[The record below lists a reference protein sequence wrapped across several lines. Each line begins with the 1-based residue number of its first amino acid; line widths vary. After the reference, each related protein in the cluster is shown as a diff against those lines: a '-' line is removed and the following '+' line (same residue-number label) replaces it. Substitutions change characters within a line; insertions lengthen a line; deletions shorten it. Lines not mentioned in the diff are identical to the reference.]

1 MRTTVLVLGFS
12 ALCLLVVFGVGCP
25 NTQADRSLDVVRY
38 LEVLLAQNHLPH
50 DPLMPNEAE
59 RKYIQ
64 MKRFAGGFAI
74 GWRAP
79 ETGDAASEGMSAH
92 TLLFYEDGQFMCEP
106 YDYTL
111 GDVTADGTPDVVTLE
126 LCGMLQGIGSGTIVC
141 MVYPMDSRHRPS
153 RFIGTV
159 PVDAAYLRDSVADVT
174 GDGVPEVI
182 IIQQEPDIHPESPA
196 CGEDIPGYLGVW
208 SVKHGLPRLLLA
220 VKAYPYE
227 VLEPGNMGG
236 LFGIRVWTEAGKATG
251 KPEWATITWNQRAQK
266 FDVSDARNKG
276 IRVLQNIAMLD

>member
-1 MRTTVLVLGFS
+1 MRTPVLVLGFS
-12 ALCLLVVFGVGCP
+12 AVCLLVMFSVGCP
-25 NTQADRSLDVVRY
+25 NTQVDRSPHVVKC
-38 LEVLLAQNHLPH
+38 LEVLLARNHLPH
-50 DPLMPNEAE
+50 DALMPNEAE

-64 MKRFAGGFAI
+64 MKRFGGGFAI
-74 GWRAP
+74 AWRPP
-79 ETGDAASEGMSAH
+79 ETGDAAPEGMRAQ

-106 YDYTL
+106 YDYAL
-111 GDVTADGTPDVVTLE
+111 GDVTADGTRDVVALE

-141 MVYPMDSRHRPS
+141 MVYPMDCPHQPA
-153 RFIGTV
+153 RFIGNV

-182 IIQQEPDIHPESPA
+182 IIQQEPDIQPESAA

-220 VKAYPYE
+220 VKAYLYE
-227 VLEPGNMGG
+227 VLEPGKMGG
-236 LFGIRVWTEAGKATG
+236 LYGIRVWTQAGKATG